1 MAYVGT
7 PLDTTNAFQSLAGKR
22 FSGDASTTGFTL
34 DSSPNSTL
42 DIEVF
47 VDNVRQDPNSAYT
60 VSGTTLTF
68 TAAPPTGTN
77 NIYVVH
83 QAKSVGTIDVPSAS
97 VQSGSLNSAFFTGA
111 TDIGAAIADADLLLL
126 DDGAGGT
133 LRKTAASR
141 LKTYITGKVV
151 QYVIGTNS
159 AEGTNGTSTDAATG
173 LTLDITPTDANN
185 KMVIFAQDVYKT
197 ENDGSTNA
205 SGRTGFFTLYKDTS
219 KLNDTKAIVGG
230 NLASSATSALPSFFG
245 TVVLMGT
252 ETAGSTSERTYK
264 LMCDT
269 NGTSVVTFNE
279 EGFDS
284 FIIALE
290 LAV

>member
-1 MAYVGT
+1 MSKTEIPPIAID
-7 PLDTTNAFQSLAGKR
+7 LDG
-22 FSGDASTTGFTL
+22 G
-34 DSSPNSTL
+34 
-42 DIEVF
+42 
-47 VDNVRQDPNSAYT
+47 
-60 VSGTTLTF
+60 
-68 TAAPPTGTN
+68 
-77 NIYVVH
+77 
-83 QAKSVGTIDVPSAS
+83 
-97 VQSGSLNSAFFTGA
+97 
-111 TDIGAAIADADLLLL
+111 TDIGAAIVDADLFLI

-133 LRKTAASR
+133 MRKTAASR
-141 LKTYITGKVV
+141 IKTYIGSAKVV

-159 AEGTNGTSTDAATG
+159 SEGTNGTNTDAATG

-205 SGRTGFFTLYKDTS
+205 SGRTGFFTLYKDSS
-219 KLNDTKAIVGG
+219 KLNDTKAVVGG
-230 NLASSATSALPSFFG
+230 NLASSATSALPQFFG

-269 NGTSVVTFNE
+269 NGTAVVTFNDS
-279 EGFDS
+279 GFDS